1 MHAKMKE
8 LKFEFKGKNVLLRD
22 VEYMNFSNIHPEEQN
37 EEEIVFQELEIDSEE
52 IEDGDYSY
60 VEEFYEIA
68 IQEFLNVYYKG
79 VKNAN

>member
-1 MHAKMKE
+1 MHAKMRE
-8 LKFEFKGKNVLLRD
+8 LKFQFKGKNVSLRD

-37 EEEIVFQELEIDSEE
+37 EEEIVFQELEIDGEE

-79 VKNAN
+79 VKIWI